1 MVHLYLT
8 ETDIKEIEYMII
20 DNNICRTM
28 KDINRILE
36 KELQND
42 NKSIISPQK
51 VSKITKN
58 TTKVSKITENTTKVI
73 NKFQNNKYYK
83 YNKDDK
89 YNKY

>member
-20 DNNICRTM
+20 DNNICRTI

-36 KELQND
+36 MELKD
-42 NKSIISPQK
+42 VNKSISSQK
-51 VSKITKN
+51 VSKRPEN
-58 TTKVSKITENTTKVI
+58 TTKVSKRPENTTKVS

>member
-8 ETDIKEIEYMII
+8 ETDIIEIEYMII
-20 DNNICRTM
+20 DNNICRTI

-36 KELQND
+36 MELKDD
-42 NKSIISPQK
+42 NKSIINSQK
-51 VSKITKN
+51 VNKRPEN
-58 TTKVSKITENTTKVI
+58 TTKVS

>member
-51 VSKITKN
+51 VSKRI
-58 TTKVSKITENTTKVI
+58 ENTTKVI

-89 YNKY
+89 YDKY

>member
-36 KELQND
+36 KELKND
-42 NKSIISPQK
+42 KKSIINEK
-51 VSKITKN
+51 VSKRIEN
-58 TTKVSKITENTTKVI
+58 TTKVIKITENTTKVS

>member
-36 KELQND
+36 KELKDD
-42 NKSIISPQK
+42 NKSISTQK
-51 VSKITKN
+51 VSKITEKSQ
-58 TTKVSKITENTTKVI
+58 KISKRTENTTKVI
-73 NKFQNNKYYK
+73 DKFKNNKYYK

>member
-28 KDINRILE
+28 KDINKVLEMELRNNKRITNE
-36 KELQND
+36 
-42 NKSIISPQK
+42 K
-51 VSKITKN
+51 VSARIENIK
-58 TTKVSKITENTTKVI
+58 KVSTRTEDTKKEI
-73 NKFQNNKYYK
+73 NKFENNKYYK

-89 YNKY
+89 YKK

>member
-51 VSKITKN
+51 VSKRI
-58 TTKVSKITENTTKVI
+58 ENTTKVI